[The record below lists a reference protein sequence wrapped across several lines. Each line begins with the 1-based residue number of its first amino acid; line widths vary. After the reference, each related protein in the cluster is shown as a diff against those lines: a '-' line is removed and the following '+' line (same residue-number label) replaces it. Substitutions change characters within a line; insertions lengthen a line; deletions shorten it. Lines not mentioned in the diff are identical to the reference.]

1 MSTGVET
8 VKSGSGTGIKS
19 GAGPSAEI
27 KIHQGL
33 VLTCAKCLTKNFL
46 DPYPFW
52 NFSGNTKCAT
62 CDTLYA
68 VKFVKGQL
76 VSGPSVA
83 TGKAD
88 LLPGYAQD
96 KNNVGVTGEGKIRS
110 APQARPD
117 PFSGKQKQIFKSI
130 RGKPVSGHPLKK
142 EELVGSRAKF
152 IVDLHKI

>member
-1 MSTGVET
+1 MTTET
-8 VKSGSGTGIKS
+8 ISEVRVK
-19 GAGPSAEI
+19 
-27 KIHQGL
+27 QGL
-33 VLTCAKCLTKNFL
+33 VLTCAKCSTKNFL

-52 NFSGNTKCAT
+52 NFQGNTKCAG

-68 VKFVKGQL
+68 MKFVKGQL
-76 VSGPSVA
+76 VSGPTVGS
-83 TGKAD
+83 GKAD
-88 LLPGYAQD
+88 LLPGYAED
-96 KNNVGVTGEGKIRS
+96 HNGAEIGGAGKIRP

-117 PFSGKQKQIFKSI
+117 PFTGKQKQISQSV